1 MKDLCAELWNFL
13 GNVMLRKILGTFA
26 FGKNFLR
33 GPWNGRGPKFWN
45 TPPQPETGWH
55 GPGAISPWWVG
66 VGQGQGE
73 TNAFRGD
80 VHTHIATQY
89 VILTFSF

>member
-13 GNVMLRKILGTFA
+13 GNVVLRKILGTFA

-55 GPGAISPWWVG
+55 GPGPYHPGGWEWDRVR
-66 VGQGQGE
+66 VKLMHL
-73 TNAFRGD
+73 
-80 VHTHIATQY
+80 VATS
-89 VILTFSF
+89 ILTLPHNTSF

>member
-1 MKDLCAELWNFL
+1 MEFSGKCCVAKDFGNFCFWENFFEGVL
-13 GNVMLRKILGTFA
+13 EWKGAQILEY
-26 FGKNFLR
+26 
-33 GPWNGRGPKFWN
+33 

-73 TNAFRGD
+73 TNVFRGD